1 MIGRIRFVL
10 GLLIFCFCLIIIRLF
25 YWQVVRAEELTAFGR
40 AQYGASIT
48 LSQTRGEIKTS
59 DGFPIATNK
68 LSYLLFAN
76 PKEVKDK
83 KQLANF
89 LYENLSVDFASS
101 SALLSSDKLWVP
113 LKSKVDISTKE
124 ILEQKKLPGVGF
136 EQQADRLYPEAS
148 LAASLIGFVGKD
160 DLGEDKGYFGL
171 EGFYDRQLKGRPGVA
186 VQIHDALGRPILSQL
201 NERSGAINGRS
212 LITSID
218 RTVQFIAEKKLKE
231 GIDRY
236 GALGGMVGIID
247 PRTGSVIAM
256 AAVPNFDPQKY
267 WIYPDYL
274 YKNPFV
280 SNTFEPGSTFKSLIM
295 SIALD
300 SNVVTPQTRCP
311 ICSGPISIG
320 GFEIKTWD
328 GKYHKDPTMVEVIQR
343 SDNTGMAFVGRSIGL
358 ARMLTYLDKFG
369 IGKLTGIDVQ
379 GEVAPAI
386 KEEDKWYPIDVMT
399 ASFGQGISVTPIE
412 LLVAFSAIA
421 NGGIRMEPHI
431 VSKIET
437 PEGETLTV
445 QPKIASK
452 PISGKTAK
460 VMAEILVNAVE
471 KGEAKW
477 AKPKGYRIAGKTG
490 TAQIPIAG
498 HYDPNKTIT
507 SFIGFAPADNPKFAM
522 LVIVDRPTTSS
533 YGSETAAPIFFD
545 IAKDILTYYAIPP
558 SE

>member
-10 GLLIFCFCLIIIRLF
+10 GSLIFCFFLIIIRLF
-25 YWQVVRAEELTAFGR
+25 YWQVVRAEELTSFGR
-40 AQYGASIT
+40 AQYGTSIT
-48 LSQTRGEIKTS
+48 LSQKRGDIKTS

-68 LSYLLFAN
+68 LTYLLFAN

-83 KQLANF
+83 KKLVTF
-89 LYENLSVDFASS
+89 LSENLLVNVASI
-101 SALLSSDKLWVP
+101 SALLASDKLWVP
-113 LKSKVDISTKE
+113 LKSKIDIPTKE
-124 ILEQKKLPGVGF
+124 ILEKKQLPGVGF
-136 EQQADRLYPEAS
+136 ELQADRFYPEAS
-148 LAASLIGFVGKD
+148 LAASLVGFVGKD

-171 EGFYDRQLKGRPGVA
+171 EGFYDRQLKGRPGEA

-218 RTVQFIAEKKLKE
+218 RTIQFIAEKKLKE
-231 GIDRY
+231 GIERY

-247 PRTGSVIAM
+247 PPTGSIIAM
-256 AAVPNFDPQKY
+256 ASVPTFDPQRY
-267 WIYPDYL
+267 WIYPDHL

-280 SNTFEPGSTFKSLIM
+280 SNTYEPGSTFKSLIM

-300 SNVVTPQTRCP
+300 SNVVTPKTRCP

-328 GKYHKDPTMVEVIQR
+328 GKYHKDATMVEVIQH
-343 SDNTGMAFVGRSIGL
+343 SDNTGMAYVGRSLGFK
-358 ARMLTYLDKFG
+358 RMLEYLDRFG

-379 GEVAPAI
+379 GEVAPGI
-386 KEEDKWYPIDVMT
+386 KAEDKWYPIDLMT

-412 LLVAFSAIA
+412 LLDAFASIA
-421 NGGIRMEPHI
+421 NAGVRMEPHI

-437 PEGETLTV
+437 PDGETLTI
-445 QPKIASK
+445 QPKIISK
-452 PISGKTAK
+452 PISPKTAK
-460 VMAEILVNAVE
+460 VMTEILVNAVE

-507 SFIGFAPADNPKFAM
+507 SFIGFAPADNPRFAM
-522 LVIVDRPTTSS
+522 LVIVDRPTTSV

-545 IAKDILTYYAIPP
+545 IAKDILTYYGIPA